1 MVSRNSRRSWKNSSL
16 PAHAELC
23 LVEGAKIHPV
33 LVLSIDMRSVVCIFF
48 LGLAVFSLSC
58 STENSANK
66 AAASPSQQSKPPGTR
81 EPVLVELF
89 TSEGCGNCPAADR
102 QLAFLETQQPV
113 AGADIIT
120 LGYHVDY
127 FNDRGWKDPY
137 SSAEYTRRQNSYTAR
152 LGAQSLYTPQMI
164 VDGKVQF
171 IGSDSRKANEAITS
185 AAAPD
190 KPDVAVKV
198 NGKVAEVS
206 ITGLGTHAVGTAVL
220 AVAEDGLVSDV
231 KAGNNKGKKLPHISV
246 VRKLTP
252 FGKVPEKAT
261 EFTGTVE
268 LPSDPSWKAENVKYV
283 VFVQED
289 QSGRMIAAGRVNIQK

>member
-1 MVSRNSRRSWKNSSL
+1 M
-16 PAHAELC
+16 
-23 LVEGAKIHPV
+23 
-33 LVLSIDMRSVVCIFF
+33 
-48 LGLAVFSLSC
+48 
-58 STENSANK
+58 
-66 AAASPSQQSKPPGTR
+66 
-81 EPVLVELF
+81 ELF

-198 NGKVAEVS
+198 NGKPWPAHEA
-206 ITGLGTHAVGTAVL
+206 I
-220 AVAEDGLVSDV
+220 
-231 KAGNNKGKKLPHISV
+231 
-246 VRKLTP
+246 R
-252 FGKVPEKAT
+252 
-261 EFTGTVE
+261 
-268 LPSDPSWKAENVKYV
+268 
-283 VFVQED
+283 
-289 QSGRMIAAGRVNIQK
+289 AA